1 MKKISRLNPKML
13 DSLQRVYK
21 NKQFKQIREQLEKM
35 LIVSEK
41 EKNERGFVITPSLL
55 AEEMVFLISTSQ
67 KWLEQK
73 NYQE

>member
-55 AEEMVFLISTSQ
+55 AEEMVFLISASQ